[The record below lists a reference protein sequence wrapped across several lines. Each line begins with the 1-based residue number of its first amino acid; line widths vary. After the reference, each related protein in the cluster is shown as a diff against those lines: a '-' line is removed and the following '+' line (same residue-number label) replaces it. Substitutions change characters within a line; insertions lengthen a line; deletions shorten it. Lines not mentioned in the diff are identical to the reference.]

1 MRVSHCSRCLRVSF
15 QPAIVRLYQ
24 EALVN
29 QAVRKVWISVFP
41 QAFEPSFHLVH
52 LCLKLLQAAQVVL
65 VLVPAR
71 VLFDEA

>member
-1 MRVSHCSRCLRVSF
+1 MRVSHCGRCLRVPF

-24 EALVN
+24 EALVY

-41 QAFEPSFHLVH
+41 QAFEPSFYLEHLR
-52 LCLKLLQAAQVVL
+52 LKLLQAAQVAQVFVL
-65 VLVPAR
+65 AR

>member
-1 MRVSHCSRCLRVSF
+1 MSVSHCSRCLRVPF
-15 QPAIVRLYQ
+15 HPAIVRLYQ
-24 EALVN
+24 EALVY

-41 QAFEPSFHLVH
+41 QAFEPSFYLDY
-52 LCLKLLQAAQVVL
+52 LRLKLLQAAQVVL